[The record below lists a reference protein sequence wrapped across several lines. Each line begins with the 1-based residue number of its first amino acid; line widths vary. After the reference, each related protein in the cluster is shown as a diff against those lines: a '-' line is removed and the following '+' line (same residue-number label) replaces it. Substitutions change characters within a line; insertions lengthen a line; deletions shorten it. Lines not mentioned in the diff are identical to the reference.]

1 MDSERFERHVTRREV
16 LIGAGAAL
24 AAART
29 IAAESP
35 SGAPRGSRLDLQDFI
50 EDCRRANAGADAQPA
65 IREVLQRAL
74 ANPDDLLSAV
84 GEPRK
89 GGLQSLYS
97 SPTLTI
103 LNIVWSPLMQL
114 LPHDHNMWA
123 VIGIYAGR
131 EDNIFWERRESSIVA
146 TRASAI
152 GRGDLIALPSDVVHS
167 VANPIEKLTGA
178 IHIYGG
184 DFFAGGRTEWDPES
198 LAPRPWSI
206 QGAVRQFEESNA
218 RFFGSRAKEECAQ
231 SVTAS

>member
-1 MDSERFERHVTRREV
+1 MDRNKFEGPVTRREV

-24 AAART
+24 AATGA

-35 SGAPRGSRLDLQDFI
+35 SGAPRAGKLDLQAFI
-50 EDCRRANAGADAQPA
+50 EDCKRANSGTDAQPA
-65 IREVLQRAL
+65 IQEIMERAL

-84 GEPRK
+84 GDPQK
-89 GGLQSLYS
+89 GGLKSLYN

-123 VIGIYAGR
+123 VIGIYTGR
-131 EDNIFWERRESSIVA
+131 EDNIFWERRGTSIAA

-152 GRGDLIALPSDVVHS
+152 GRGDVIALPSDVVHS
-167 VANPIEKLTGA
+167 VANPIGKLTGA

-218 RFFGSRAKEECAQ
+218 RFFAAGAKREC
-231 SVTAS
+231 T

>member
-1 MDSERFERHVTRREV
+1 MERDKFDGLVTRREV

-24 AAART
+24 AAPGA
-29 IAAESP
+29 IAVESP
-35 SGAPRGSRLDLQDFI
+35 SGAPRAGKLDLQAFI
-50 EDCRRANAGADAQPA
+50 EDCKRANSGADAQPA
-65 IREVLQRAL
+65 IKEIMERAL

-84 GEPRK
+84 GDPQK
-89 GGLQSLYS
+89 GGLKSLYN
-97 SPTLTI
+97 SPPLTI

-123 VIGIYAGR
+123 VIGIYTGR
-131 EDNIFWERRESSIVA
+131 EDNIFWERRDSSIVA

-152 GRGDLIALPSDVVHS
+152 GRGDVIALPTDVVHS
-167 VANPIEKLTGA
+167 VANPIGKLTGA

-218 RFFGSRAKEECAQ
+218 RFFADAKAC
-231 SVTAS
+231 T